1 MQSFY
6 STECFSSATTRLR
19 AQGHCARCL
28 YKLASSSTARQ
39 FEYFVPALG
48 MLREVLLSDT
58 ISWEFVIEAAQA
70 VNFFVVPN
78 RSRQIDVLM
87 EPDHNFFDILVE
99 MFADNK
105 RIAGLRWHASLFIWS
120 VAKYCDNAQMRKMFR
135 LMGVLGNVFH
145 LDHAHPH
152 LRAAALNIMQVML
165 LRGESVIQQ
174 FVYHRDGILANT
186 IALVRDHQHEQLVHS
201 SKRVSNCIVKYASFS
216 LAHAVA
222 GANSEQLIRLLE
234 LGVYP
239 LLFKIVSFE
248 GEEAQPEEAK
258 TKAVAALSHLL
269 HEVPNEVKHYQLREE
284 REKCVDFSIK
294 WNLIRG
300 LVTERYEAHSDDED
314 EGEGSPEGGSSAAE
328 ESKTSGLGDFVWTE
342 ELREKAQEL
351 LEMARET
358 ELVP

>member
-1 MQSFY
+1 VQ
-6 STECFSSATTRLR
+6 CFSSATTRLR

-48 MLREVLLSDT
+48 LLREVLLSDT

-87 EPDHNFFDILVE
+87 EHNFFDILVE
-99 MFADNK
+99 MFADNN
-105 RIAGLRWHASLFIWS
+105 RVVGLRWHASLFIWS
-120 VAKYCDNAQMRKMFR
+120 IAKYCDNAQMRKMFR

-165 LRGESVIQQ
+165 QRGESVIQQ
-174 FVYHRDGILANT
+174 FVYHRDGIPANAM
-186 IALVRDHQHEQLVHS
+186 ALVRDHQHQQLVHS
-201 SKRVSNCIVKYASFS
+201 IKRSSNCIIKYASFT

-258 TKAVAALSHLL
+258 GKAVSALSHLL
-269 HEVPNEVKHYQLREE
+269 QEVPNEVKHYQLREE

-294 WNLIRG
+294 WDLIRA
-300 LVTERYEAHSDDED
+300 LVTDRYEAHSDDE
-314 EGEGSPEGGSSAAE
+314 GEEGGSSAAE
-328 ESKTSGLGDFVWTE
+328 ESKTNGRGDFVWTA

-358 ELVP
+358 EVVP